1 MKILLKLI
9 NLGATILF
17 DAVAGEL
24 TGKIMKA
31 MPNKSKAY
39 VYGALSMAPCQIGAD
54 DLIFR

>member
-1 MKILLKLI
+1 LKILLKLI

-39 VYGALSMAPCQIGAD
+39 VYGVLSMAPC
-54 DLIFR
+54 